1 MPSFGECVDY
11 RKCTRRKPET
21 RWSRVV
27 FVGVRVK
34 TTERIVMDET
44 GTYAVQSVRRVPVEQ
59 RHDHRLLQS
68 VRGTPGKPNPGD
80 VSTDLPEPMLIAPR
94 LPDVE
99 PTPTKT
105 YHSDNRGTRIVY
117 IRKTGLEK
125 FDYTA
130 GCPACEV
137 HRAGLPMSGQGH
149 TVECRIRLEDAMTT
163 DTSAAT
169 RFTATCETSGT
180 YHQRSGRH
188 GEGTPAG
195 QVALVN
201 TNASDF
207 QIKSAWIQT
216 RKGTQKCRPQV
227 RRHP

>member
-1 MPSFGECVDY
+1 MGLAEHCSCLLLLFHTGEPHDGHTACMRLKGKAWIVEMPSFGECVDY

-94 LPDVE
+94 LPDVG

-117 IRKTGLEK
+117 IRKTALK
-125 FDYTA
+125 SLVTRQDA
-130 GCPACEV
+130 QPAK
-137 HRAGLPMSGQGH
+137 
-149 TVECRIRLEDAMTT
+149 
-163 DTSAAT
+163 
-169 RFTATCETSGT
+169 FTAQDC
-180 YHQRSGRH
+180 QCLGRD
-188 GEGTPAG
+188 TP
-195 QVALVN
+195 
-201 TNASDF
+201 
-207 QIKSAWIQT
+207 
-216 RKGTQKCRPQV
+216 
-227 RRHP
+227 